1 MFERPTC
8 TIDIVH
14 VLEELAEAD
23 LLHVN
28 TSVDDA
34 GDVDYVDAV
43 EDYVDDA
50 GDVNVDVHDV
60 VVGLCCCCC

>member
-1 MFERPTC
+1 
-8 TIDIVH
+8 
-14 VLEELAEAD
+14 LEELAEAD

-60 VVGLCCCCC
+60 VVGLCCCC